1 MLIVHD
7 VPSDAT
13 FPYISDIKTRY
24 MVKSTFLR
32 LMRPSSVEE
41 SKRNEE
47 KMRTSGG
54 QPKAANDT
62 QISLLLAIIQSRN
75 KMIRG
80 VQLSTK
86 LKLFFSSEL
95 NLC

>member
-62 QISLLLAIIQSRN
+62 QISLLAIIQSRK

-86 LKLFFSSEL
+86 LELFFSSEL
-95 NLC
+95 NLCW